1 MSTLSGLLN
10 RFVFAFWSGW
20 KTNNK
25 LKGDFHESRHR
36 TYRPSGPGHKRTAA
50 GLLQRH
56 PHPSADAK
64 AQLTKKGAL
73 RGAHISK
80 GHPMFR
86 KYSRFSMENFIEDSF
101 LVQIMN
107 VIGALNKA
115 FFGILS
121 FLIVLTHN
129 DITDGNVEN
138 ILGMMTKSMVFGLSL
153 FAFSWLFIGV
163 AWLFSL
169 RDRRSW

>member
-1 MSTLSGLLN
+1 
-10 RFVFAFWSGW
+10 
-20 KTNNK
+20 
-25 LKGDFHESRHR
+25 
-36 TYRPSGPGHKRTAA
+36 
-50 GLLQRH
+50 
-56 PHPSADAK
+56 
-64 AQLTKKGAL
+64 
-73 RGAHISK
+73 
-80 GHPMFR
+80 MFR

-121 FLIVLTHN
+121 FLIVLAHN